1 MIAYITSNILRP
13 KLRKYLKQ
21 VKKNLKQK
29 KKNYCK
35 TLTFNNFNK
44 TNIFSVTAKINKDD

>member
-1 MIAYITSNILRP
+1 MIAYIVSNILRP

-44 TNIFSVTAKINKDD
+44 TNIFSETTETNKAV